1 MSKVNIKTTLR
12 INKEQEEKELK
23 GIIQDNILK
32 FWNEPYK
39 TTFNYNTNTL
49 INESDET
56 RLEINFDLKKTISK
70 YLLKELNQEVEI
82 DIKTTKIKIDNYNID
97 IEYTV
102 LDTNEE
108 CNYKIEVIQWVLLK
122 T

>member
-32 FWNEPYK
+32 FRNEPYK

-56 RLEINFDLKKTISK
+56 RLEINFDLKKTTSK
-70 YLLKELNQEVEI
+70 YLLKKLNQEAELK
-82 DIKTTKIKIDNYNID
+82 IKTTKIKIDNYNID
-97 IEYTV
+97 IEYTI

-108 CNYKIEVIQWVLLK
+108 FNYKIEVIQ
-122 T
+122 

>member
-32 FWNEPYK
+32 FRNEPYK
-39 TTFNYNTNTL
+39 TSFNYNTNTL

-56 RLEINFDLKKTISK
+56 RLEIHFDLKKTTSK

-82 DIKTTKIKIDNYNID
+82 KIKTKKIKKDNYNID
-97 IEYTV
+97 IEYTI

-108 CNYKIEVIQWVLLK
+108 FNYKIEVIQ
-122 T
+122 

>member
-1 MSKVNIKTTLR
+1 MSKVKIRTTLK
-12 INKEQEEKELK
+12 INNEQEVKELT

-32 FWNEPYK
+32 FINEPYK
-39 TTFNYNTNTL
+39 TIFNYNTNTL

-56 RLEINFDLKKTISK
+56 RLEITFDKTKTESN
-70 YLLKELNQEVEI
+70 YLLKNYNKEANFN
-82 DIKTTKIKIDNYNID
+82 IKTKNITIDKYNID

-108 CNYKIEVIQWVLLK
+108 FNYRIEVIE
-122 T
+122 

>member
-1 MSKVNIKTTLR
+1 MSKVKIKTTLK
-12 INKEQEEKELK
+12 INNQQEEKELK
-23 GIIQDNILK
+23 GIIRDNILK
-32 FWNEPYK
+32 FINEPFK

-56 RLEINFDLKKTISK
+56 RLEINFDIKKTTSK

-108 CNYKIEVIQWVLLK
+108 CNYKIEVIQ
-122 T
+122 

>member
-32 FWNEPYK
+32 FRNEPYK

-82 DIKTTKIKIDNYNID
+82 KIKTKKIKKDNYNID
-97 IEYTV
+97 IEYTI

-108 CNYKIEVIQWVLLK
+108 FNYKIEVIQ
-122 T
+122 

>member
-1 MSKVNIKTTLR
+1 MSKVKIKTTLV
-12 INKEQEEKELK
+12 INNQQEVKELT

-32 FWNEPYK
+32 FINNPYK
-39 TTFNYNTNTL
+39 TSFNYNTNTL

-56 RLEINFDLKKTISK
+56 RLEIVFNKEKTISK
-70 YLLKELNQEVEI
+70 YLLKQLNQEAEFN
-82 DIKTTKIKIDNYNID
+82 IKTNKIIIDKYNID

-108 CNYKIEVIQWVLLK
+108 FNYRIEVIE
-122 T
+122 

>member
-1 MSKVNIKTTLR
+1 MTKVNIKTTLR

-32 FWNEPYK
+32 FINEPFK

-56 RLEINFDLKKTISK
+56 RLEINFDIKNTKAK
-70 YLLKELNQEVEI
+70 YLLKSINKEAQLK
-82 DIKTTKIKIDNYNID
+82 IKTNNIKKDNYNIE
-97 IEYTV
+97 IEYIV
-102 LDTNEE
+102 IDTNEQF
-108 CNYKIEVIQWVLLK
+108 NYKIEVIK
-122 T
+122 

>member
-12 INKEQEEKELK
+12 INNEQEIKELK

-32 FWNEPYK
+32 FRNDPFK

-49 INESDET
+49 INENEET
-56 RLEINFDLKKTISK
+56 RLEINFDLKKTTSK
-70 YLLKELNQEVEI
+70 FLLKELNQEVEI
-82 DIKTTKIKIDNYNID
+82 NIKTKKIIKENYNID
-97 IEYTV
+97 IEYKV

-108 CNYKIEVIQWVLLK
+108 FNYKIEVIQ
-122 T
+122 

>member
-1 MSKVNIKTTLR
+1 MSKVKFKTTLV
-12 INKEQEEKELK
+12 INDQQEEKDLT

-32 FWNEPYK
+32 YLNEPYV

-56 RLEINFDLKKTISK
+56 RLEIKFDLEKTITN
-70 YLLKELNQEVEI
+70 YLLKNYNKEASF
-82 DIKTTKIKIDNYNID
+82 DIVTKKIKIDNYNID
-97 IEYTV
+97 IEYTI

-108 CNYKIEVIQWVLLK
+108 FNYRIEVIE
-122 T
+122 

>member
-32 FWNEPYK
+32 FRNEPYK

-108 CNYKIEVIQWVLLK
+108 CNYKIEVIQ
-122 T
+122 

>member
-12 INKEQEEKELK
+12 INKEQEVKELK

-32 FWNEPYK
+32 FRNEPYK

-56 RLEINFDLKKTISK
+56 RLEITFNLDKTISS
-70 YLLKELNQEVEI
+70 YLLKKYNQETSFNIVTKRIEI
-82 DIKTTKIKIDNYNID
+82 DKYNID

-108 CNYKIEVIQWVLLK
+108 FNYRIEVIE
-122 T
+122 

>member
-23 GIIQDNILK
+23 SIIQDNILK
-32 FWNEPYK
+32 FRNEPYK

-108 CNYKIEVIQWVLLK
+108 CNYKIEVIQ
-122 T
+122 

>member
-12 INKEQEEKELK
+12 INKEQEVKELK

-32 FWNEPYK
+32 FRNEPYK

-97 IEYTV
+97 IEYTI

-108 CNYKIEVIQWVLLK
+108 CNYKIEVIQ
-122 T
+122 

>member
-12 INKEQEEKELK
+12 INKEQEVKELK

-32 FWNEPYK
+32 FRNEPYK

-56 RLEINFDLKKTISK
+56 RLEINFDIKKTTSK

-82 DIKTTKIKIDNYNID
+82 KIKTKKIKKDNYNID
-97 IEYTV
+97 IEYTI

-108 CNYKIEVIQWVLLK
+108 FNYKIEVIQ
-122 T
+122 

>member
-32 FWNEPYK
+32 FRNEPYK

-56 RLEINFDLKKTISK
+56 RLEIHFDLKKTTSK

-82 DIKTTKIKIDNYNID
+82 KIKTKKIKIDNYNID
-97 IEYTV
+97 IEYTI

-108 CNYKIEVIQWVLLK
+108 FNYKIEVIQ
-122 T
+122 

>member
-32 FWNEPYK
+32 FRNEPYK
-39 TTFNYNTNTL
+39 TSFNYNTNTL
-49 INESDET
+49 INESDVT
-56 RLEINFDLKKTISK
+56 RLEINFDLKKTTSK
-70 YLLKELNQEVEI
+70 YLLKELNQEAEI
-82 DIKTTKIKIDNYNID
+82 DIKTTKIKKDNYNID

-108 CNYKIEVIQWVLLK
+108 FNYKIEVIQ
-122 T
+122 

>member
-12 INKEQEEKELK
+12 INKEQEVKELK

-32 FWNEPYK
+32 FRNEPYK

-108 CNYKIEVIQWVLLK
+108 CNYKIEVIQ
-122 T
+122 

>member
-32 FWNEPYK
+32 FRNEPYK

-56 RLEINFDLKKTISK
+56 RLEIHFDLKKTTSK

-108 CNYKIEVIQWVLLK
+108 FNYKIEVIQ
-122 T
+122 

>member
-1 MSKVNIKTTLR
+1 MSKVKIRTTLK
-12 INKEQEEKELK
+12 INNEQEVKELT

-32 FWNEPYK
+32 FINEPYK
-39 TTFNYNTNTL
+39 TIFNYNTNTL

-56 RLEINFDLKKTISK
+56 RLEITFNLDKTISS
-70 YLLKELNQEVEI
+70 YLLKKYNQETSFNIVTKRIEI
-82 DIKTTKIKIDNYNID
+82 DKYNID

-108 CNYKIEVIQWVLLK
+108 FNYRIEVIE
-122 T
+122 

>member
-12 INKEQEEKELK
+12 INKEQEVKELK

-32 FWNEPYK
+32 FRNEPYK

-56 RLEINFDLKKTISK
+56 RLEINFDIKKTTSK

-82 DIKTTKIKIDNYNID
+82 KIKTKKIKKDNYNID
-97 IEYTV
+97 IKYTI

-108 CNYKIEVIQWVLLK
+108 FNYKIEVIQ
-122 T
+122 